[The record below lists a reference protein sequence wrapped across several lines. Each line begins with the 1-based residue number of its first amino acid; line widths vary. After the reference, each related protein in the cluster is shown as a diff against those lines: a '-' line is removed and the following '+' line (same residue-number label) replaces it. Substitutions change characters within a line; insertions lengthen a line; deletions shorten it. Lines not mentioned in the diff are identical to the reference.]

1 MGAGIACCMLHGPPV
16 DRSVWPAGREQVI
29 EINPEWLVEIAPHY
43 YKEKDIND
51 DSTKKLPKGVGR
63 ASTAQA

>member
-1 MGAGIACCMLHGPPV
+1 MSPICSSCFERGNK
-16 DRSVWPAGREQVI
+16 VI

-51 DSTKKLPKGVGR
+51 DSNKKLPKGVGL
-63 ASTAQA
+63 STAQA

>member
-1 MGAGIACCMLHGPPV
+1 MVHRSTGRCGRRGA
-16 DRSVWPAGREQVI
+16 EQVI

>member
-1 MGAGIACCMLHGPPV
+1 M
-16 DRSVWPAGREQVI
+16 I

>member
-1 MGAGIACCMLHGPPV
+1 ML
-16 DRSVWPAGREQVI
+16 DRTVRCSRGQVI

>member
-1 MGAGIACCMLHGPPV
+1 MVH
-16 DRSVWPAGREQVI
+16 RSVWRAQVI

>member
-1 MGAGIACCMLHGPPV
+1 MVVELACCML
-16 DRSVWPAGREQVI
+16 DRTVRCSRGQVI